1 MHAIRLELMMS
12 PSILFFIEGGN
23 ALKLELIGNM
33 LTHIMLYFIIK
44 EKQMLKGIKTVQLI
58 KKTLIS

>member
-12 PSILFFIEGGN
+12 PSIPFFIEGGN

-44 EKQMLKGIKTVQLI
+44 EKQMLKCIKTVQLI